1 MREKESSEASFQW
14 STGMQRLG
22 LLRMWDRWHRD
33 IEFYRSY
40 KVYTS
45 KSGSLNGCVL
55 VSTTPIYFMKE
66 IMVLL
71 GLTFLVLFAWLLLL
85 MCYFRVAYFVS
96 ACQGNKT
103 DVVLCSYDDHFLVS
117 SKFLFIWIFFI
128 GGPPIGDGVLM
139 ASCLCALLMFE
150 KLLGDCNSNR
160 SHGDNT
166 PCQVCIF
173 FSLNYWSNPVKWDFF
188 VAS

>member
-1 MREKESSEASFQW
+1 MC
-14 STGMQRLG
+14 
-22 LLRMWDRWHRD
+22 
-33 IEFYRSY
+33 
-40 KVYTS
+40 TS

-85 MCYFRVAYFVS
+85 MCYFPVAYFVS

-117 SKFLFIWIFFI
+117 SKFLFIWIF
-128 GGPPIGDGVLM
+128 
-139 ASCLCALLMFE
+139 LLVT
-150 KLLGDCNSNR
+150 L
-160 SHGDNT
+160 
-166 PCQVCIF
+166 Q
-173 FSLNYWSNPVKWDFF
+173 
-188 VAS
+188 